1 MKLLLDTQILL
12 RAAGEP
18 ERLPLPARRMIE
30 DWRNQLLFSAMSI
43 WEVAVKSGL
52 GRSDFR

>member
-1 MKLLLDTQILL
+1 
-12 RAAGEP
+12 
-18 ERLPLPARRMIE
+18 MIE